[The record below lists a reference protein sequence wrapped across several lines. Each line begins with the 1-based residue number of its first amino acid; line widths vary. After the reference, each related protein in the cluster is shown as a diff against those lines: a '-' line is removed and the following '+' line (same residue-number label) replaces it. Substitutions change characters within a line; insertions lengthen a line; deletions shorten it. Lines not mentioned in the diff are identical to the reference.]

1 MILGANIGQNMK
13 VILVMVGVAL
23 AAAAIWFADRVIAPL
38 FLNSRIERLHEKNL
52 PKVLIEHGSTIY
64 CRMKADDF
72 HFPLPPGS
80 HATNAVVTG
89 GFDTVDGSVEARF
102 GASTQVTAGEYQ
114 SWLAGKVQVGG
125 QVMAQPVA
133 GGLLIKFHYFGDK

>member
-1 MILGANIGQNMK
+1 MCAAVGA
-13 VILVMVGVAL
+13 AL
-23 AAAAIWFADRVIAPL
+23 SAIFANAYIAL
-38 FLNSRIERLHEKNL
+38 LILNSRLERLHESGL
-52 PKVLIEHGSTIY
+52 PKIVVENGSTIC

-80 HATNAVVTG
+80 RATNAIVSG

-102 GASTQVTAGEYQ
+102 ERNKQMTAGEYQ
-114 SWLAGKVQVGG
+114 SWLRGKVQVGG
-125 QVMAQPVA
+125 WITAQGVP